1 MAVLNGAKRRQFTLS
16 VLPETRDRL
25 RRWAFEHDVTASS
38 VVERLTAEYLDKLG
52 ADGDTTPAA

>member
-25 RRWAFEHDVTASS
+25 RRWAFEHDVTASN
-38 VVERLTAEYLDKLG
+38 VVERLTAEYLDRLDTDT
-52 ADGDTTPAA
+52 DGKPAA